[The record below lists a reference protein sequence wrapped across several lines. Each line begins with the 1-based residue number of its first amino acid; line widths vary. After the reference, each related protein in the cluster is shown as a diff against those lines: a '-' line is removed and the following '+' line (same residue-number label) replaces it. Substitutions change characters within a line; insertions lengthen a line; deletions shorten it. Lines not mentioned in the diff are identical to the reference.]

1 MNDKLS
7 AFLPVYIKGILMGAC
22 DIIPGVSG
30 GTMALITGIYE
41 RLIKAVGNIG
51 PEFFLTFLKRDR
63 DGFLKELKNIDLL
76 FLIVLAAGIGTSFIL
91 MSRIILELLNNY
103 SAETYSFF
111 LGLIAAS
118 AVLIYAGSGPLSV
131 KTVSGLIAGILIG
144 LFVSGLSTVDL
155 GHSLPVLF
163 ITGAFAICAMVLPG
177 ISGAYITMIMSQYE
191 YMLHAIKTLSLIDI
205 AAFMGGA
212 VIGILLFTKAL
223 KYLISHYH
231 ALMLAVLT
239 GFMLGSSRMLYGKII
254 EDGGFDTGI
263 CFFLILGI
271 FVIAMIEF
279 IRRRS
284 FGAGDSGN

>member
-1 MNDKLS
+1 MNDKIS
-7 AFLPVYIKGILMGAC
+7 SFLPVYIKGILMGVC

-51 PEFFLTFLKRDR
+51 PDILITFLKRDW
-63 DGFLKELKNIDLL
+63 DGFLEELKRIDLL

-91 MSRIILELLNNY
+91 MSNIILILLNDY

-118 AVLIYAGSGPLSV
+118 AVVIYAGSGPVSV
-131 KTVSGLIAGILIG
+131 RTVSGLIAGIIIG
-144 LFVSGLSTVDL
+144 LIVSGLSAVDP

-177 ISGAYITMIMSQYE
+177 ISGAYITMIMNQYE
-191 YMLHAIKTLSLIDI
+191 YMLHAIKTLSVIDI
-205 AAFMGGA
+205 AAYMGGA

-239 GFMLGSSRMLYGKII
+239 GFMLGSSRMLYGRIV
-254 EDGGFDTGI
+254 EDGGFDGGI
-263 CFFLILGI
+263 YLFLILGI
-271 FVIAMIEF
+271 FVIALIEF
-279 IRRRS
+279 IRRRC
-284 FGAGDSGN
+284 GSGCLEN